1 MVGFMLDYLGRLG
14 MVSRMNDI
22 KPALCSSMDFDVG
35 VYWQGEGWIVEEKKD
50 GIRCMVHVGH
60 ESVATGRR
68 VDEAGRIQPLMRQ
81 EVAQGWA
88 EELIGCVFDG
98 ELMEDGTYWIF
109 DIVRDRGDDI
119 RRQPLMARKAALRSL
134 ADWLPAH
141 AKILPSFNNV
151 RELGDFDEGIVWKD
165 LSAKYVSN
173 EWIKAKRT
181 VTVDVQVLAYE
192 GGGVALTVGNGRVQG
207 VPEDITPGTMIECT
221 SYGVWPSGKL
231 KTGRFMRVRLDK

>member
-1 MVGFMLDYLGRLG
+1 LG
-14 MVSRMNDI
+14 MLSRMNDI

-35 VYWQGEGWIVEEKKD
+35 VYWQGDGWIVEEKMD

-60 ESVATGRR
+60 DSIATGRR
-68 VDEAGRIQPLMRQ
+68 VNEAGRIQPLANQ
-81 EVAQGWA
+81 DVASGWA

-98 ELMEDGTYWIF
+98 ELMADGTFWIF
-109 DIVRDRGDDI
+109 DLVRDRGDD
-119 RRQPLMARKAALRSL
+119 M
-134 ADWLPAH
+134 LPAH
-141 AKILPSFNNV
+141 AKILPSYNNV
-151 RELGDFDEGIVWKD
+151 RELGSFDEGIVWKD
-165 LSAKYVSN
+165 LSAKYVSR

-207 VPEDITPGTMIECT
+207 VPEDITPGTLIECT

-231 KTGRFMRVRLDK
+231 KSGRFMRVRTDK